1 MPVASNPSAP
11 APTTVE
17 ADVAIIGAGP
27 AGSALA
33 TYLAREGKKVVIFER
48 ETFPRFRIGES
59 LLPLN
64 MQLFREL
71 GVEAEMEK
79 RFIRKY
85 AANFSDRWGARQSR
99 YPFANAFNNKYP
111 YCYEVER
118 AELDQMLLD
127 NAVKSG
133 AHSYMSWTVREVL
146 YEGTMAVGRKTAPA
160 FSALPPS
167 MAVGVRADAND
178 GSGSVTVRCKVV
190 ADCSGRAAFI
200 GSRQRL
206 KRVTPIDSRTAFF
219 SHFEGV
225 ARDPGERAGDIQIV
239 AFPHGWFWMIPFK
252 GDTTSVGM
260 VVTDGYLKLR
270 NRIAAGRPG
279 ERGRHDESNAAVA
292 GHEEAINDAFLLKT
306 IEDTAYVA
314 GRMQGAR
321 QKFPARSIANFSY
334 IMDRY
339 AGDGYVM
346 VGDAGAFLDPV
357 FSSGVFL
364 TMKSAQLVARDILRS
379 FRENDFSAHQFADYE
394 KRIRGAQKIF
404 FKFIRGWYDPAFL
417 DLFFYPKN
425 IFGLKAAITT
435 MLAADLYDPRN
446 LRRLKLR
453 MWLMF
458 SFAAVHR
465 LRLRLFRRGRSFVQ
479 QQTV

>member
-1 MPVASNPSAP
+1 MSAVKQQPAASHD
-11 APTTVE
+11 TIE

-33 TYLAREGKKVVIFER
+33 TYLAREGKKVIIFER

-85 AANFSDRWGARQSR
+85 AANFSDRWGVRQVR
-99 YPFANAFNNKYP
+99 YPFANAFNSAYP

-146 YEGTMAVGRKTAPA
+146 YEGQQ
-160 FSALPPS
+160 
-167 MAVGVRADAND
+167 AVGVRADAND

-190 ADCSGRAAFI
+190 ADCSGRTAFI
-200 GSRQRL
+200 GSRQRV
-206 KRVTPIDSRTAFF
+206 KQQVAIDSRTAFF

-225 ARDPGERAGDIQIV
+225 ARDAGERAGDIQIV

-252 GDTTSVGM
+252 GNTTSVGM
-260 VVTDGYLKLR
+260 VVTNGYLKLR
-270 NRIAAGRPG
+270 NPIAA
-279 ERGRHDESNAAVA
+279 
-292 GHEEAINDAFLLKT
+292 
-306 IEDTAYVA
+306 
-314 GRMQGAR
+314 AR
-321 QKFPARSIANFSY
+321 QKFPVRSIANFSY

-364 TMKSAQLVARDILRS
+364 TMKSAQLVARDILRG

-404 FKFIRGWYDPAFL
+404 FKFIKGWYDPAFL
-417 DLFFYPKN
+417 DLFFFPKSN
-425 IFGLKAAITT
+425 FSGLKAAITT

-458 SFAAVHR
+458 FLAGVHR
-465 LRLRLFRRGRSFVQ
+465 LRLRMLRRGRSYVQ
-479 QQTV
+479 QQSV

>member
-1 MPVASNPSAP
+1 MSAAKQQP
-11 APTTVE
+11 AQPHDTIE

-33 TYLAREGKKVVIFER
+33 TYLAREGKKVIIFER

-85 AANFSDRWGARQSR
+85 AANFSDRWGARQVR
-99 YPFANAFNNKYP
+99 YPFANAFNSAYP

-146 YEGTMAVGRKTAPA
+146 YEGKQ
-160 FSALPPS
+160 
-167 MAVGVRADAND
+167 AVGVRADAND
-178 GSGSVTVRCKVV
+178 GGASVTVRCKVV
-190 ADCSGRAAFI
+190 ADCSGRTAFI
-200 GSRQRL
+200 GSRQRV
-206 KRVTPIDSRTAFF
+206 KQQVAIDSRTAFF

-225 ARDPGERAGDIQIV
+225 ARDEGERAGDIQIV

-260 VVTDGYLKLR
+260 VVTEGYLKLR
-270 NRIAAGRPG
+270 NQIAAGRPA
-279 ERGRHDESNAAVA
+279 ERGQHDESNAAVA

-321 QKFPARSIANFSY
+321 QKFPVRSIANFSY

-364 TMKSAQLVARDILRS
+364 TMKSAQLVARDILRA

-417 DLFFYPKN
+417 DLFFFPEN
-425 IFGLKAAITT
+425 NFRGLKAAITT

-458 SFAAVHR
+458 FLAGVHR
-465 LRLRLFRRGRSFVQ
+465 LRLRMLRRGRSYVQ
-479 QQTV
+479 QQKV

>member
-1 MPVASNPSAP
+1 MADNGRNHNIPFLPNMSQP
-11 APTTVE
+11 ATHPIPGADTVIE

-33 TYLAREGKKVVIFER
+33 TYLAREGKTVIVFER
-48 ETFPRFRIGES
+48 EPFPRFRIGES

-85 AANFSDRWGARQSR
+85 AANFCDRWGARQNR
-99 YPFANAFNNKYP
+99 YPFANAFNSDYP
-111 YCYEVER
+111 YCYQVER
-118 AELDQMLLD
+118 SELDQMLLD
-127 NAVKSG
+127 NAVRHG
-133 AHSYMSWTVREVL
+133 ARAYMAWTVREVL
-146 YEGTMAVGRKTAPA
+146 YEGGAAVGCVAA
-160 FSALPPS
+160 
-167 MAVGVRADAND
+167 AND
-178 GSGSVTVRCKVV
+178 GSGTITVRCKVV
-190 ADCSGRAAFI
+190 ADCSGRAAFV
-200 GSRQRL
+200 GSRQKL
-206 KRVTPIDSRTAFF
+206 KQDITLETRTAFF

-225 ARDPGERAGDIQIV
+225 AREPGEREGDIQIV

-260 VVTDGYLKLR
+260 VVTDSYLKQR
-270 NRIAAGRPG
+270 HQIAAGRPQ

-292 GHEEAINDAFLLKT
+292 GHEETVNDAFLWKT
-306 IEDTAYVA
+306 IEDTAFVA
-314 GRMQGAR
+314 ERMQGAR

-334 IMDRY
+334 VMDRY
-339 AGDGYVM
+339 AGDGFVM

-364 TMKSAQLVARDILRS
+364 TMKSAQLVAKDILRA

-404 FKFIRGWYDPAFL
+404 FKFIKGWYDPAFL
-417 DLFFYPKN
+417 DLFFYPRN
-425 IFGLKAAITT
+425 ILGLKSAITT
-435 MLAADLYDPRN
+435 MLAADLYDPRT
-446 LRRLKLR
+446 LWRLKLR
-453 MWLMF
+453 MLLMF
-458 SFAAVHR
+458 FFANVHR
-465 LRLRLFRRGRSFVQ
+465 QHMRWARGGRSLVQ
-479 QQTV
+479 QQPV

>member
-1 MPVASNPSAP
+1 MSP
-11 APTTVE
+11 PTTHPNPGATTDIE

-33 TYLAREGKKVVIFER
+33 TYLAREGKKVIIFER

-99 YPFANAFNNKYP
+99 YPFANAFNTAYP
-111 YCYEVER
+111 YCYQVER

-127 NAVKSG
+127 NAVKNG
-133 AHSYMSWTVREVL
+133 AQVYMSWTVREVL
-146 YEGTMAVGRKTAPA
+146 YEGEQ
-160 FSALPPS
+160 
-167 MAVGVRADAND
+167 AVGVRAVAND
-178 GSGSVTVRCKVV
+178 GNGSITMRCRVV
-190 ADCSGRAAFI
+190 ADCSGRAAFV

-206 KRVTPIDSRTAFF
+206 KQEVTFDTRTAFF

-252 GDTTSVGM
+252 GNTTSVGM

-270 NRIAAGRPG
+270 NQIAAGRPG

-292 GHEEAINDAFLLKT
+292 GHEETINDAFLWKT
-306 IEDTAYVA
+306 IEDTAFVA
-314 GRMQGAR
+314 ERMQGAR

-346 VGDAGAFLDPV
+346 IGDAGAFLDPV

-364 TMKSAQLVARDILRS
+364 TMKSAQLAARDILRA
-379 FRENDFSAHQFADYE
+379 FRENDFSARQFADYE

-404 FKFIRGWYDPAFL
+404 LKFIKGWYDPAFL
-417 DLFFYPKN
+417 DLFFYPQN
-425 IFGLKAAITT
+425 IFGLKSAITT
-435 MLAADLYDPRN
+435 MLAADLYDPRT
-446 LRRLKLR
+446 LWKLKLR
-453 MWLMF
+453 MWMMF
-458 SFAAVHR
+458 VFAGLHR
-465 LRLRLFRRGRSFVQ
+465 RHMRWTRGGRSLVQ
-479 QQTV
+479 QMPV

>member
-1 MPVASNPSAP
+1 MQATASQA
-11 APTTVE
+11 AGRATAIE
-17 ADVAIIGAGP
+17 ADVAIIGGGP
-27 AGSALA
+27 SGAAAA
-33 TYLAREGKKVVIFER
+33 TYLARAGLKVVLFER
-48 ETFPRFRIGES
+48 ERFPRFRIGES

-64 MQLFREL
+64 LPIIEEL
-71 GVEAEMEK
+71 GLGAEMDK

-85 AANFSDRWGARQSR
+85 AAHFSDRYGARRSR
-99 YPFANAFNNKYP
+99 YPFARAINKNHPHAYQ
-111 YCYEVER
+111 VER
-118 AELDQMLLD
+118 AEFDEMLLD
-127 NAVKSG
+127 NARQAG
-133 AHSYMSWTVREVL
+133 ATVYQPWAVREVL
-146 YEGTMAVGRKTAPA
+146 FEGER
-160 FSALPPS
+160 
-167 MAVGVRADAND
+167 AVGVQAVAVD
-178 GSGSVTVRCKVV
+178 GSGELTVRCPMVV
-190 ADCSGRAAFI
+190 DASGRTAFL
-200 GSRQRL
+200 GARL
-206 KRVTPIDSRTAFF
+206 GFKRDVSLTSRTAFY
-219 SHFEGV
+219 SHFDGV
-225 ARDPGERAGDIQIV
+225 FRDPGEEAGDIQV
-239 AFPHGWFWMIPFK
+239 VSFPHGWFWMIPFK
-252 GDTTSVGM
+252 NGNTSVGM

-270 NRIAAGRPG
+270 NQIAAGRPG
-279 ERGRHDESNAAVA
+279 ERGQHDESNAAVA
-292 GHEEAINDAFLLKT
+292 GHEEAINDAFLWKT
-306 IEDTAYVA
+306 IEDTDYVA
-314 GRMQGAR
+314 QRMKNAR

-379 FRENDFSAHQFADYE
+379 FRENDFTAHQFADYE

-404 FKFIRGWYDPAFL
+404 FKFIKGWYDPAFL

-425 IFGLKAAITT
+425 IFGLKSAITT

-458 SFAAVHR
+458 FFAGVHR
-465 LRLRLFRRGRSFVQ
+465 MRLRMFRRGRSYVQ

>member
-1 MPVASNPSAP
+1 MSAHAVSAKSDP
-11 APTTVE
+11 QVIE

-48 ETFPRFRIGES
+48 EQFPRFRIGES

-85 AANFSDRWGARQSR
+85 AANFCDRWGRRQNR
-99 YPFANAFNNKYP
+99 YPFANAFNSDYP
-111 YCYEVER
+111 YCYQVER

-127 NAVKSG
+127 NAVKHG
-133 AHSYMSWTVREVL
+133 AQVYMPWTVREAL
-146 YEGTMAVGRKTAPA
+146 YEGDT
-160 FSALPPS
+160 
-167 MAVGVRADAND
+167 AVGVRAEAND
-178 GSGSVTVRCKVV
+178 GSGSMTVRCKVV
-190 ADCSGRAAFI
+190 ADCSGRAAFL
-200 GSRQRL
+200 GSRQKL
-206 KRVTPIDSRTAFF
+206 KQEVTFDTRTAFY

-225 ARDPGERAGDIQIV
+225 AREPGEREGDIQIV

-252 GDTTSVGM
+252 GNTTSVGM
-260 VVTDGYLKLR
+260 VVTDAYLKQR
-270 NRIAAGRPG
+270 NQIAAGRPA
-279 ERGRHDESNAAVA
+279 ERGVGAHDESNAAIA
-292 GHEEAINDAFLLKT
+292 GHEETVNEAFLMKT
-306 IEDTAYVA
+306 IEDNEYVA
-314 GRMQGAR
+314 DRMKNAR
-321 QKFPARSIANFSY
+321 QKFPARSIPNFSY
-334 IMDRY
+334 IMERY
-339 AGDGYVM
+339 AGNGYVM

-364 TMKSAQLVARDILRS
+364 TMKSAQLVARDILRA
-379 FRENDFSAHQFADYE
+379 FRENDFRAHQFADYE

-404 FKFIRGWYDPAFL
+404 FKFIKGWYDPAFL
-417 DLFFYPKN
+417 DLFFYPRN
-425 IFGLKAAITT
+425 ILGLKSAITT

-458 SFAAVHR
+458 FLAGVHR
-465 LRLRLFRRGRSFVQ
+465 LHMRLARRGRSLVQ
-479 QQTV
+479 QQQV

>member
-1 MPVASNPSAP
+1 MSAVRPQPSRQHDS
-11 APTTVE
+11 VD

-33 TYLAREGKKVVIFER
+33 TYLAREGKKVIIFER

-64 MQLFREL
+64 MQIFREL

-99 YPFANAFNNKYP
+99 YPFANAFNNDYP

-127 NAVKSG
+127 NAIKSG
-133 AHSYMSWTVREVL
+133 AQSYMSWTVREVL
-146 YEGTMAVGRKTAPA
+146 YEG
-160 FSALPPS
+160 SA
-167 MAVGVRADAND
+167 AVGVRADAND
-178 GSGSVTVRCKVV
+178 GSGSITVRCKVV

-200 GSRQRL
+200 GSRQRV
-206 KRVTPIDSRTAFF
+206 KQQVAIDSRTAFF

-225 ARDPGERAGDIQIV
+225 SRDPGDREGDIQIV

-260 VVTDGYLKLR
+260 VVTNEYLKLR
-270 NRIAAGRPG
+270 NQIAASRPA
-279 ERGRHDESNAAVA
+279 ERGKHDESNDAVA
-292 GHEEAINDAFLLKT
+292 GHEEAINDAFLLQT
-306 IEDTAYVA
+306 IQDTAYVA

-321 QKFPARSIANFSY
+321 QKFPTRSIANFSY

-364 TMKSAQLVARDILRS
+364 TMKSAQLVARDITRS

-394 KRIRGAQKIF
+394 KRIRAAQKIF
-404 FKFIRGWYDPAFL
+404 FKFIKGWYNPAFL

-425 IFGLKAAITT
+425 IFGLKSAITT
-435 MLAADLYDPRN
+435 MLAADLYDPKN

-458 SFAAVHR
+458 FFAGIHR
-465 LRLRLFRRGRSFVQ
+465 WRLLLIRRGRSFVQ
-479 QQTV
+479 QQSVQ

>member
-1 MPVASNPSAP
+1 MSAASNPSVRNLGM
-11 APTTVE
+11 VE

-33 TYLAREGKKVVIFER
+33 TYLAREGKKVIIFER

-85 AANFSDRWGARQSR
+85 AANFSDRWGARKSR
-99 YPFANAFNNKYP
+99 YPFANAFNNHYP
-111 YCYEVER
+111 YSFEVER

-127 NAVKSG
+127 NAVKCG
-133 AHSYMSWTVREVL
+133 AQVYMSWTVREAL
-146 YEGTMAVGRKTAPA
+146 YEGTT
-160 FSALPPS
+160 
-167 MAVGVRADAND
+167 AVGVRADAND

-200 GSRQRL
+200 GSRQRI
-206 KRVTPIDSRTAFF
+206 KQQVAIDTRTAFF

-225 ARDPGERAGDIQIV
+225 ARDPGDRAGDIQIV

-270 NRIAAGRPG
+270 NQVAAGRPG

-292 GHEEAINDAFLLKT
+292 GHEEAINDAFLWKT
-306 IEDTAYVA
+306 IEDTEYVA
-314 GRMQGAR
+314 QRMKNAK

-364 TMKSAQLVARDILRS
+364 TMKSAQLVARDILRA
-379 FRENDFSAHQFADYE
+379 FLEDDFSAHQFADYE

-404 FKFIRGWYDPAFL
+404 FKFIKGWYDPAFL

-425 IFGLKAAITT
+425 IFGLKSAITT

-446 LRRLKLR
+446 LRRLKRRMRLMFFFAAMHRVRLR
-453 MWLMF
+453 M
-458 SFAAVHR
+458 
-465 LRLRLFRRGRSFVQ
+465 FRRGRSFVQ
-479 QQTV
+479 QQPV